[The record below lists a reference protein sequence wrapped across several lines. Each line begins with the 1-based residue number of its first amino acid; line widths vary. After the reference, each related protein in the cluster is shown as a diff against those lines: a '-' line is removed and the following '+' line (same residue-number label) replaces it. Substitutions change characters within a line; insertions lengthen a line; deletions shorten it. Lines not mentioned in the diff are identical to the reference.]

1 MRTKYVEIPEQE
13 APAYAQLKRFTHRRM
28 QPSLQAPRHDMPL
41 DTVQAA
47 PRRRRVK
54 GLTTF
59 NIVLM
64 LIVCAV
70 LITVYISNVVTVDSL
85 MMEQISLEKQEQ
97 MLLQDR
103 ETLRAEIN
111 QLSSYNRIQRIA
123 VEDLGLEH
131 ANHQPYSLTVFGVT
145 SDRKAK

>member
-1 MRTKYVEIPEQE
+1 
-13 APAYAQLKRFTHRRM
+13 
-28 QPSLQAPRHDMPL
+28 MPL
-41 DTVQAA
+41 DFVQA
-47 PRRRRVK
+47 PTRRRRVK

-59 NIVLM
+59 NIVMM

-85 MMEQISLEKQEQ
+85 MMEQIEMEQREQ

-123 VEDLGLEH
+123 VEDLNLEH
-131 ANHQPYSLTVFGVT
+131 ANHQPYSLTVYGIT
-145 SDRKAK
+145 PERAGK

>member
-1 MRTKYVEIPEQE
+1 
-13 APAYAQLKRFTHRRM
+13 
-28 QPSLQAPRHDMPL
+28 MPL
-41 DTVQAA
+41 DAVQAA

-59 NIVLM
+59 NIVMM

-85 MMEQISLEKQEQ
+85 MMEQIELEKKEQ

-131 ANHQPYSLTVFGVT
+131 ANHQPYSLTVFGITPDKVN
-145 SDRKAK
+145 K

>member
-1 MRTKYVEIPEQE
+1 M
-13 APAYAQLKRFTHRRM
+13 
-28 QPSLQAPRHDMPL
+28 
-41 DTVQAA
+41 VQAA
-47 PRRRRVK
+47 PARRRRVK

-59 NIVLM
+59 NIVMM

-103 ETLRAEIN
+103 ENLRAEIN

-131 ANHQPYSLTVFGVT
+131 ANNQPYSLTVFGIT
-145 SDRKAK
+145 PEHAEK